1 MIRGIAVLAA
11 LGAAAGALGGAA
23 ATTTAAAAA
32 AATAA
37 TSAAAAAAAATSPA
51 ISARDLPLL
60 VVPAAS
66 LAEVDAAA
74 ANVSSASGPIDAAQ
88 EAYKTLDP
96 ADTADDL
103 TRRGYVAGYE
113 HGLNWATGK
122 VLALTTGVLLFRDA
136 AAAEAFVASQADV
149 YKRFAGEPIPPL
161 GLVASDAAG
170 WTVAGLGRSVT
181 AATVAL
187 ELDGTRWQA
196 GGIAF
201 RAGRV
206 VASVTMARSDDG
218 DLRRPLEANARVLAA
233 RIRAAA
239 RGEKLDGPPKLP
251 LKLDYGVETKPA
263 GAPPLDRLA
272 VGAGDLPD
280 GATVRSE
287 GWIATPGIAGFSRRL
302 RPPVKPIGSSY
313 VGELQVTLL
322 RNDDLAGARESFASM
337 ADPAF
342 FGALI
347 ERTAQLSSVRR
358 LRLKLE
364 SRRTFQA
371 GDEAAVITWRLE
383 TPIGPARVV
392 LLATRRGKLVEA
404 LLATGSTRMLADRD
418 LESLLRVAAD
428 RLGSG

>member
-1 MIRGIAVLAA
+1 MILLAA
-11 LGAAAGALGGAA
+11 LGAAAGAPGG
-23 ATTTAAAAA
+23 

-37 TSAAAAAAAATSPA
+37 RSPA
-51 ISARDLPLL
+51 VTARDLPLL
-60 VVPAAS
+60 VVPAAHI
-66 LAEVDAAA
+66 AEVDATRATA
-74 ANVSSASGPIDAAQ
+74 SSGSGPISAAE

-103 TRRGYVAGYE
+103 ARRGYVAGYE
-113 HGLNWATGK
+113 HGFNWAEGK

-136 AAAEAFVASQADV
+136 AAAEAFAVSQADI
-149 YKRFAGEPIPPL
+149 YKRFAGRPIPPL
-161 GLVASDAAG
+161 GLIASDAAG
-170 WTVAGLGRSVT
+170 WTVTGLGRSVT

-187 ELDGTRWQA
+187 ELDGTRWHA
-196 GGIAF
+196 GGISF
-201 RAGRV
+201 RTGRP
-206 VASVTMARSDDG
+206 VANVTMARSDDG

-233 RIRAAA
+233 RFRAAA

-251 LKLDYGVETKPA
+251 LGLGYGVETKPA

-272 VGAGDLPD
+272 VGVGDLPD

-302 RPPVKPIGSSY
+302 RPPVKPIGTSY

-322 RNDDLAGARESFASM
+322 RSDDLAGARDSFTSM

-342 FGALI
+342 FGAPH
-347 ERTAQLSSVRR
+347 RAHR
-358 LRLKLE
+358 
-364 SRRTFQA
+364 
-371 GDEAAVITWRLE
+371 AAVERAPTQAEAGVAAHPPGRRRGGRITWRLE
-383 TPIGPARVV
+383 SPIGPARVV

-404 LLATGSTRMLADRD
+404 LLATGSTRMLNDRD
-418 LESLLRVAAD
+418 LEALLRVAAD